1 MIVIQETYFIALTMK
16 SNLAENEILMDL
28 FFIERGFLNGN
39 HFVYR
44 SDSPVL
50 IDTGYISGFDETQEL
65 ITRLGVNLPDI
76 SLIIST
82 HTHCDHIGGNNRI
95 QQKSGCDI
103 ALHKVGKY
111 FMDSRDDWSTWW
123 RYYNQEAE
131 FFKCTR
137 SLEDGE
143 IITLGPHQF
152 QVLYTPGH
160 ASDGIV
166 LYNRREKILISAD
179 TLWQTDMAVMTL
191 RVEGSRAL
199 FHMLESLQKIEALD
213 VQTVYPGHGK
223 PFHDM
228 PKAIDRSRQRI
239 DNFLRHPEDIGDD
252 VLKKIIVYTL
262 MMKKSMPADTLFGY
276 LMDTYWFRETVD
288 LYFKGRYEAK
298 YDEVINSFLSRGIIR
313 QENGSLSTTVKP

>member
-1 MIVIQETYFIALTMK
+1 LIVIQETYFIALTMK

>member
-1 MIVIQETYFIALTMK
+1 M
-16 SNLAENEILMDL
+16 AENEILKDL

-44 SDSPVL
+44 SDCPVL
-50 IDTGYISGFDETQEL
+50 IDTGYISGFDETEDL

-143 IITLGPHQF
+143 MITLGPHQF
-152 QVLYTPGH
+152 QVLYAPGH

-179 TLWQTDMAVMTL
+179 TLWQTDMAAMTL

-213 VQTVYPGHGK
+213 VQTVYPGHGR

-228 PKAIDRSRQRI
+228 PKAIDRSKQRI
-239 DNFLRHPEDIGDD
+239 DNFLRHPENIGDD

-276 LMDTYWFRETVD
+276 LMDTYWFKETVD
-288 LYFKGRYEAK
+288 LYFKGQYEAK

>member
-1 MIVIQETYFIALTMK
+1 MK

-239 DNFLRHPEDIGDD
+239 DNFLRHPENIGDD